1 MGVSELTQPP
11 WDTLHR
17 ANKWTILSSVP
28 TLSSVLTA
36 FVSGKFLIKKLLIT
50 FKNYNFEC
58 LKKKKTEERRHITNL
73 ANGTPLITQ
82 SYFSFAFLTCESQ
95 PTWKRKLLSKKQGY
109 IK

>member
-11 WDTLHR
+11 WDALHR

-58 LKKKKTEERRHITNL
+58 LKKKKRLKN
-73 ANGTPLITQ
+73 AGTSQTWQMAPLLLH
-82 SYFSFAFLTCESQ
+82 S
-95 PTWKRKLLSKKQGY
+95 PTSHLLF
-109 IK
+109 